1 MSHLGDNLSALVD
14 GELSGADL
22 DRANAHLA
30 SCDKC
35 RGEAATLRLLKR
47 ELRALVAD
55 ASDDDALTRR
65 LLAMAVFADD
75 QGGLDDRAD
84 LDDQAELDDQAG
96 LDDRDWRGSDL
107 AGLGERDTAH
117 AGAPRPAFRTYHEA
131 WDRRP
136 LRSSRHRYLAWGAVS
151 LAVVGGLGAAAF
163 SIGGGT
169 PGPGTGTTGV
179 VPQVEWFNAEHAIN
193 SGDVPYPNTSPPHPA
208 GRATKR
214 AIPPEP

>member
-55 ASDDDALTRR
+55 AGDDDALTRR
-65 LLAMAVFADD
+65 LLAMAVFTDD
-75 QGGLDDRAD
+75 QSGLDGQDR
-84 LDDQAELDDQAG
+84 
-96 LDDRDWRGSDL
+96 RGS
-107 AGLGERDTAH
+107 GHGEGNMTH
-117 AGAPRPAFRTYHEA
+117 AVAPRPAFRTYHEA

-136 LRSSRHRYLAWGAVS
+136 LRSSRHRYFTWGAVS

-163 SIGGGT
+163 SIGGGS
-169 PGPGTGTTGV
+169 PGPGTGTTSVVPQV
-179 VPQVEWFNAEHAIN
+179 VPQVEWFNAEHAID
-193 SGDVPYPNTSPPHPA
+193 SGDVPYPNTSPTHPA
-208 GRATKR
+208 GRATKLP
-214 AIPPEP
+214 IPQGP